1 MRFCVGVFVI
11 SWLKVLDSCIPT
23 QFVNNDGSLGSRPTT
38 LAPGATTTTVPGAG
52 SGTTSS
58 STTTT
63 TTTTMSTTTTTV
75 TEFPFPCNNCPKV
88 YDNTCQGFGIP
99 NLLQWCPTA
108 AEAAIEYTLGLITSI
123 FPFIPSGS
131 CGTIITCP
139 LTTALRIKI
148 LGAEIP
154 APVFY
159 AWCEESGPRV
169 GKCPSS
175 TISALTAPATTTS
188 TTPSTTTATTTT
200 TSTTTTTTATTTT
213 STTTTTTTM
222 TTTTTVLTEAPFPCT
237 GCAKIYDT
245 ACQGFGIPSIFDWC
259 PQAAEVGVTYFLGAV
274 AALPFLPQ
282 NSCSTTIVCPP
293 GTTPRI
299 NLFGSSI
306 PAPTP
311 ATLAYCEE
319 TGPNAGKW
327 YTGAPPF
334 SFELSS
340 LTCQNIASG

>member
-52 SGTTSS
+52 SGMSTTTTTIGTTSS

-169 GKCPSS
+169 GK
-175 TISALTAPATTTS
+175 
-188 TTPSTTTATTTT
+188 
-200 TSTTTTTTATTTT
+200 
-213 STTTTTTTM
+213 
-222 TTTTTVLTEAPFPCT
+222 
-237 GCAKIYDT
+237 
-245 ACQGFGIPSIFDWC
+245 
-259 PQAAEVGVTYFLGAV
+259 
-274 AALPFLPQ
+274 
-282 NSCSTTIVCPP
+282 
-293 GTTPRI
+293 
-299 NLFGSSI
+299 
-306 PAPTP
+306 
-311 ATLAYCEE
+311 
-319 TGPNAGKW
+319 W
-327 YTGAPPF
+327 YTGTFLTPI
-334 SFELSS
+334 ELVS
-340 LTCQNIASG
+340 LACKPLIPG